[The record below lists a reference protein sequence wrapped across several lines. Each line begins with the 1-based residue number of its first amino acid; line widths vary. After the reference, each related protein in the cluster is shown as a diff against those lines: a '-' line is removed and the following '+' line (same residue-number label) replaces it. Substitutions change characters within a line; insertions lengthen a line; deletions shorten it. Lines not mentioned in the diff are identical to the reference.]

1 MEKNIKSTWL
11 ALGLLIG
18 VGGTLGSQF
27 AYNAFTNNPS
37 SSEWVIPQ
45 TAFGEYDVQ
54 PTDLSDDEL
63 FNDGDWPEF
72 LNAFYYTE
80 YVAYGDQYIVGYFEQ
95 ESFIYNG
102 NVSNYD
108 EYRLSIMSS
117 TGVSLWTYAFD
128 YTESYAIG
136 AYYTENT
143 PININHM
150 IVEGDTL
157 FMLMEFSNRVTYYDP
172 FTETTNTVGNG
183 DGFNIIGGGE
193 DAKDY
198 IQSFI
203 RFNLLTKTFHVVGV
217 SEADTPLFDN
227 EDFERVEPFRYA
239 LAQEF
244 DNLNELAFSHDYYG
258 ETLTFTE
265 QTNSIALLTEVTVHP
280 TEFSATF
287 QTIGKWSSTSSIDID
302 IDSFSNTKREYL
314 EIEDTGFMHIDI
326 AMTLDGDAGKDNL
339 ANNVMTAVDDLLT
352 NDQQTLINNA
362 SNRYT
367 QDVNL
372 EILQYQIVGVID
384 ADFDKVSID
393 IVQEVQTFT
402 SNEVNSEMYIYW
414 VKDRQFVYII
424 NEEEFNEDGL
434 KVSGHSIIRFKNGNT
449 VTKTFDMGTYG
460 DISIYEFT
468 MDDSGTMI
476 VAGHFISNETN
487 PIQAY
492 ERTFVLFMNKDFQIL
507 DELIIDGEG
516 VGNYY
521 NTMFIDE
528 NEIRLY
534 VNIQTQSGLFAN
546 IPVNVWIVVITIA
559 LV

>member
-1 MEKNIKSTWL
+1 
-11 ALGLLIG
+11 
-18 VGGTLGSQF
+18 
-27 AYNAFTNNPS
+27 
-37 SSEWVIPQ
+37 
-45 TAFGEYDVQ
+45 
-54 PTDLSDDEL
+54 
-63 FNDGDWPEF
+63 
-72 LNAFYYTE
+72 
-80 YVAYGDQYIVGYFEQ
+80 
-95 ESFIYNG
+95 
-102 NVSNYD
+102 
-108 EYRLSIMSS
+108 MSS

-136 AYYTENT
+136 AYYAENT
-143 PININHM
+143 PINIDHM
-150 IVEGDTL
+150 MVEGDTL
-157 FMLMEFSNRVTYYDP
+157 IMLMEFSNRVTYFDP

-203 RFNLLTKTFHVVGV
+203 RFNLVTKTFHVVGV
-217 SEADTPLFDN
+217 SEADTPLFDS
-227 EDFERVEPFRYA
+227 EDFERIEPFRYA

-244 DNLNELAFSHDYYG
+244 DNLDDVAFTHNYYG

-280 TEFSATF
+280 TQFSATF
-287 QTIGKWSSTSSIDID
+287 QTIGKWSSTSGIDID
-302 IDSFSNTKREYL
+302 VNSFSNTKREYV

-326 AMTLDGDAGKDNL
+326 AMTLDNDLEKDNL

-362 SNRYT
+362 SSRYT
-367 QDVNL
+367 QDMNL
-372 EILQYQIVGVID
+372 ERLQYQIVGVID
-384 ADFDKVSID
+384 SDFNKVSID
-393 IVQEVQTFT
+393 IIEEFETFS
-402 SNEVNSEMYIYW
+402 SNEVNSDMYIYW
-414 VKDRQFVYII
+414 VKDRQFVYIS

-434 KVSGHSIIRFKNGNT
+434 KVRGHSIIRFKNGNT
-449 VTKTFDMGTYG
+449 VTKTFDMENYG
-460 DISIYEFT
+460 DVSIFEFI
-468 MDDSGTMI
+468 MDDSGNMI
-476 VAGHFISNETN
+476 IGGHFVSSETN

-507 DELIIDGEG
+507 DELIIDGDG

-546 IPVNVWIVVITIA
+546 IPVNVWTVVIIIA

>member
-63 FNDGDWPEF
+63 FNYGDWPEF

-136 AYYTENT
+136 AYYAENM

-150 IVEGDTL
+150 MVEGDTL
-157 FMLMEFSNRVTYYDP
+157 IILMEFSNRVTYFDP

-203 RFNLLTKTFHVVGV
+203 RFNLLYF
-217 SEADTPLFDN
+217 
-227 EDFERVEPFRYA
+227 
-239 LAQEF
+239 
-244 DNLNELAFSHDYYG
+244 
-258 ETLTFTE
+258 
-265 QTNSIALLTEVTVHP
+265 
-280 TEFSATF
+280 
-287 QTIGKWSSTSSIDID
+287 
-302 IDSFSNTKREYL
+302 
-314 EIEDTGFMHIDI
+314 
-326 AMTLDGDAGKDNL
+326 
-339 ANNVMTAVDDLLT
+339 
-352 NDQQTLINNA
+352 
-362 SNRYT
+362 
-367 QDVNL
+367 
-372 EILQYQIVGVID
+372 
-384 ADFDKVSID
+384 
-393 IVQEVQTFT
+393 
-402 SNEVNSEMYIYW
+402 
-414 VKDRQFVYII
+414 FV
-424 NEEEFNEDGL
+424 
-434 KVSGHSIIRFKNGNT
+434 
-449 VTKTFDMGTYG
+449 
-460 DISIYEFT
+460 
-468 MDDSGTMI
+468 
-476 VAGHFISNETN
+476 
-487 PIQAY
+487 
-492 ERTFVLFMNKDFQIL
+492 
-507 DELIIDGEG
+507 
-516 VGNYY
+516 
-521 NTMFIDE
+521 
-528 NEIRLY
+528 
-534 VNIQTQSGLFAN
+534 
-546 IPVNVWIVVITIA
+546 
-559 LV
+559 

>member
-1 MEKNIKSTWL
+1 
-11 ALGLLIG
+11 

-27 AYNAFTNNPS
+27 AYNAFTNNPA
-37 SSEWVIPQ
+37 SSEWVIPH

-136 AYYTENT
+136 AYYAENM

-150 IVEGDTL
+150 MVEGDTL
-157 FMLMEFSNRVTYYDP
+157 IILMEFSNRITYYDP
-172 FTETTNTVGNG
+172 FTETINTVGNG

-203 RFNLLTKTFHVVGV
+203 RFNLVTKTFHVVGV
-217 SEADTPLFDN
+217 SEADTPLFDS

-239 LAQEF
+239 FAQEF
-244 DNLNELAFSHDYYG
+244 DNLDGVAFTHNYYG

-280 TEFSATF
+280 TQFAATF
-287 QTIGKWSSTSSIDID
+287 QTIGKWSSTSGIDID
-302 IDSFSNTKREYL
+302 VDSFSNTKQEYV

-326 AMTLDGDAGKDNL
+326 ALTLDNDLEKDNL

-352 NDQQTLINNA
+352 NDQQTFINNA
-362 SNRYT
+362 SSRYT
-367 QDVNL
+367 QDMNL
-372 EILQYQIVGVID
+372 ERLQYQIVGVID
-384 ADFDKVSID
+384 SDFNKVSID
-393 IVQEVQTFT
+393 IIEEFETFS
-402 SNEVNSEMYIYW
+402 SNEVNSAMYIYW
-414 VKDRQFVYII
+414 VKDRQFVYIS

-434 KVSGHSIIRFKNGNT
+434 KVRGHSIIRFKNGNT
-449 VTKTFDMGTYG
+449 VTKTFDMENYG
-460 DISIYEFT
+460 DISIFEFI
-468 MDDSGTMI
+468 MDDSGNMI
-476 VAGHFISNETN
+476 IGGHFVSSETN

-492 ERTFVLFMNKDFQIL
+492 DRTFVLFMNKDFQIL
-507 DELIIDGEG
+507 DDLIIDGDG

-546 IPVNVWIVVITIA
+546 IPVNVWTAVITIA